1 MVSINCREFQN
12 KFSCRMFAYKEA
24 WKSICGSTKTSFTSS
39 LFEGWTTTKKWS
51 LWYIRYSLKGLN
63 EFTTIPKAPQLR
75 LVPRVGTNPKLSAIF
90 VWWQWSRPQHHPKRI
105 VKWSV
110 TFRAYRPF
118 VSLWQRAYARNV
130 RLCFPYRN
138 YTNLFIFWFVYIW
151 TLPTQHTTFTS
162 QHEVI
167 TYS

>member
-1 MVSINCREFQN
+1 
-12 KFSCRMFAYKEA
+12 MFAYKEA

-90 VWWQWSRPQHHPKRI
+90 VWWQ
-105 VKWSV
+105 
-110 TFRAYRPF
+110 
-118 VSLWQRAYARNV
+118 
-130 RLCFPYRN
+130 
-138 YTNLFIFWFVYIW
+138 
-151 TLPTQHTTFTS
+151 
-162 QHEVI
+162 
-167 TYS
+167 